1 MTDILSKQPV
11 IPVLEEDQED
21 EDQEQEREETP
32 RPATVSN
39 FQSSI

>member
-11 IPVLEEDQED
+11 IPVLEEDQE